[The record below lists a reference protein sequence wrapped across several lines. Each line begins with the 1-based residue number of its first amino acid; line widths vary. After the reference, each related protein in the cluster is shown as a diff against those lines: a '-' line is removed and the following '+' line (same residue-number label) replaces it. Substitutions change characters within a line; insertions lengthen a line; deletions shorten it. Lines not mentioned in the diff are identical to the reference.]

1 MPRSPSLLLTPWQQ
15 SATPAGHIWQQPTV
29 TQHAQQ
35 QPTVTQHAQQ
45 AGHPHEDEC
54 WDHNQQC

>member
-15 SATPAGHIWQQPTV
+15 SATPAGHIR
-29 TQHAQQ
+29 Q

-45 AGHPHEDEC
+45 AGHPHEDER